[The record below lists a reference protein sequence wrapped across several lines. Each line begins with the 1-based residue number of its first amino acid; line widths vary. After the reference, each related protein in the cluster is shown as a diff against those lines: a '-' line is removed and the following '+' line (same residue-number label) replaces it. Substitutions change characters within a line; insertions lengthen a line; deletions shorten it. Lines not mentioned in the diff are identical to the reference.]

1 MIFKGPFQLQ
11 GFCDSMILI
20 QALWIHYFPNKYI
33 YFFLYDIF
41 VISRDGNMAMGSLT
55 STIKL
60 HLALWNIGRHYYTG
74 ENCEDVYCFCSV
86 DVVFLI
92 FSVVFVRFLV
102 WFLFCFFFLY
112 SWGKYICSFKD
123 KKEYLQLKLNFKE
136 LGM

>member
-1 MIFKGPFQLQ
+1 
-11 GFCDSMILI
+11 
-20 QALWIHYFPNKYI
+20 
-33 YFFLYDIF
+33 
-41 VISRDGNMAMGSLT
+41 MAMGSLT

-102 WFLFCFFFLY
+102 WFLFFCFFFCIHEENTFALLRIR
-112 SWGKYICSFKD
+112 KNIC
-123 KKEYLQLKLNFKE
+123 N
-136 LGM
+136 